1 MYFLCTLQFRG
12 NIPNNGTLNQRRSW
26 SFKGLKNSRKEK
38 NSSSMAPSGKL
49 KFKKAIIKTQGISTI
64 ASSNEMLDFNE
75 LTDVNTVKSSKEGKR
90 NNDDQTQGSKMTSET
105 TETVSTLSMG
115 TSALTFDS
123 FTTKWN
129 LREAVKN
136 VLFHKK
142 PYINDQSE
150 LEFSDNNNS
159 VCMIILNEL
168 NITDNNETRKECWK
182 QIKGYVPSFLNKKR
196 TTIVQTIKKI

>member
-1 MYFLCTLQFRG
+1 
-12 NIPNNGTLNQRRSW
+12 
-26 SFKGLKNSRKEK
+26 
-38 NSSSMAPSGKL
+38 MAPSGKL
-49 KFKKAIIKTQGISTI
+49 KFKKANKKTKGISTI
-64 ASSNEMLDFNE
+64 NQSNEMLDFNE
-75 LTDVNTVKSSKEGKR
+75 LTDVNTVKSSKEEQG
-90 NNDDQTQGSKMTSET
+90 NNDEETQASKMTTET

-129 LREAVKN
+129 LREIVKN

-150 LEFSDNNNS
+150 LEFSNNNNS
-159 VCMIILNEL
+159 VCMIILNKL
-168 NITDNNETRKECWK
+168 NISENSETRKECWK

-196 TTIVQTIKKI
+196 TTIVQTIKKNLKVSLV